1 MLTEVLLKS
10 QSEGE
15 RSSHSERER
24 NERTTRGGKG
34 KVLGWLLWK
43 WWRAA
48 AMEGMSEDHGVL
60 EEVEERRRVTIA
72 LLWREGRCLRSGPLL
87 SPLSLPQRSPTHS

>member
-43 WWRAA
+43 WLRASA
-48 AMEGMSEDHGVL
+48 LSALFATE
-60 EEVEERRRVTIA
+60 IA
-72 LLWREGRCLRSGPLL
+72 HSQLRLQS
-87 SPLSLPQRSPTHS
+87 